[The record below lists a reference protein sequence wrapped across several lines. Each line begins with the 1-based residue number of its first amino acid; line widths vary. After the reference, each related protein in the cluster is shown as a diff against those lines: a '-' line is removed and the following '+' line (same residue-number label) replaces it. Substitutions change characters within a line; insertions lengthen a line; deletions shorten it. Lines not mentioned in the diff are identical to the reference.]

1 MRAGNFSRL
10 SAFAVVLLAGDA
22 LACAEGPPK
31 PPQAPTA
38 TVTLALSQE
47 AYQGL
52 PCIATVTVTNVAR
65 KRGEEQKPAA
75 EADVQA
81 LLAALQARVSFPA
94 FDLLSAWPPVGVA
107 VRDGREKTVKAAVA
121 PSPYA
126 FWLRHPAVFEHPKP
140 RPTVTLAPGERG
152 CFLVDLAPWLAGL
165 APGEYTVV
173 LFLHNSE
180 HGSVWRSRGVR
191 LRLAAVTEAERRAV
205 EDAFPATRRPAEY
218 SPRSWLNRDMVVTP
232 LKARLRESEFAAVVP
247 YAFLSAAARG
257 THIAQAPVELLTH
270 FPKHLQPLADC
281 LRYEFLF
288 ASGQTQEARKVR
300 EHILRTSPAWRWRIR
315 TIEDGSGLLRSAVQ
329 AAAP

>member
-22 LACAEGPPK
+22 FARAEGPPK
-31 PPQAPTA
+31 TPQAPTA
-38 TVTLALSQE
+38 TVTLALPQE

-52 PCIATVTVTNVAR
+52 PCIATVTVINVAR

-94 FDLLSAWPPVGVA
+94 FDLLGAWPPVGVT
-107 VRDGREKTVKAAVA
+107 VRNGRGKTVKAAVA

-126 FWLRHPAVFEHPKP
+126 FWLRPPAVFEHPKH
-140 RPTVTLAPGERG
+140 RPEVTLAPGETG
-152 CFLVDLAPWLAGL
+152 CFLIDLAPWLAGL
-165 APGEYTVV
+165 SPGEYTVTLV
-173 LFLHNSE
+173 L
-180 HGSVWRSRGVR
+180 HGGEQSPAWRSGGVG

-205 EDAFPATRRPAEY
+205 AEAFPATRRLAEGR
-218 SPRSWLNRDMVVTP
+218 PEVWLNRDIVVTP
-232 LKARLRESEFAAVVP
+232 LKARLRAGVFAAVVP

-288 ASGQTQEARKVR
+288 TSGQTQEARKVR
-300 EHILRTSPAWRWRIR
+300 HHILRTYPAWRWRIR